1 MTRDAASDAGTRWNA
16 KVEAEAALL
25 ESLVESTVFTPINAG
40 SAMLETVARLGEAIM
55 LGLLRNGDQLPP
67 EPKLAEALKISPV
80 TLRGALAILREAKLV
95 QTRRGRGGGTF
106 VSASVSRRR
115 AVAAGPP
122 SSHEQMRDLVD
133 FRAVLEGGTCAL
145 AAERVTGEQLEQ
157 LEALVSDMSAEG
169 DFSRWSELDT
179 LFHLALARASGSR
192 RLVPEVAK
200 LRNEAH
206 RISSLYHPVSRSAM
220 RLSNDQHRD
229 VLAAARAHEPERARA
244 AMVAHVESTLA
255 LWLGLEQS
263 RWSSE
268 DRLAAVGRPSVARGG
283 PEAGARLN
291 RAKSSLGRRE

>member
-1 MTRDAASDAGTRWNA
+1 MTRDAVSEAGARGNA
-16 KVEAEAALL
+16 KVKVEAKLL

-40 SAMLETVARLGEAIM
+40 SAMVETVARLGEAIM

-122 SSHEQMRDLVD
+122 PSHEQMRDLVD

-145 AAERVTGEQLEQ
+145 AADRVTGEQLEQ
-157 LEALVSDMSAEG
+157 LESLVADMSAEE

-206 RISSLYHPVSRSAM
+206 RISSLYQPVPPSAM
-220 RLSNDQHRD
+220 RLSNDQHREI
-229 VLAAARAHEPERARA
+229 LAAARARDADRARA

-263 RWSSE
+263 RWSSK
-268 DRLAAVGRPSVARGG
+268 DGSAPAGRRVVARGA
-283 PEAGARLN
+283 PAAGARRN